1 MGVYTGVVY
10 PAVLVVCAILAVVAL
25 ITLVFIQAHR
35 VLTWVVTATYV
46 VVAAQAL
53 VVVAGLIGG
62 AKVGIVITAGYLIA
76 TIALL
81 PLLGIARLGHPDADD
96 PDPNRPIL
104 EPDQIAR
111 VDAGAA
117 LIVALALVAAAWR
130 LTVIFGA

>member
-1 MGVYTGVVY
+1 VGVYTTVIY
-10 PAVLVVCAILAVVAL
+10 PAVLIVCALLALVAL
-25 ITLVFIQAHR
+25 VTLVYIQAHR
-35 VLTWVVTATYV
+35 VLTWIVTVTYV
-46 VVAAQAL
+46 AVAVQAV
-53 VVVAGLIGG
+53 VVVAGLIAG

-111 VDAGAA
+111 VDAAAA